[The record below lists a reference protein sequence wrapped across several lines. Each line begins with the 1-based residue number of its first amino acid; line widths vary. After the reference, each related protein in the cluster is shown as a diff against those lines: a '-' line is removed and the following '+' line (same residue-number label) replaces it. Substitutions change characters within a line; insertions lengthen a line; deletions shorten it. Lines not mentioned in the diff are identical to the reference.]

1 MWCTLCDVQ
10 FMDASGLIET
20 KIKIA
25 ADAAVQSMAAGD
37 DAIAAAVVGRNTN
50 AYLLINSSFL
60 FRETSVKTIQS
71 PRRLLV
77 QITASKQHVRAGT
90 VAVSDDETIAKHYKL
105 ISRQVPVSALETAV
119 QQEIGAMGDLIFI
132 LIGTIKGIR
141 PHAQTIKGDKVQ
153 ELRLDPSIG
162 SPIQN
167 AEDGI
172 YCVKNLLPID
182 ELFYFIDHDLREIG
196 GLSDRDR
203 VAVRK
208 GYDEMMDGA
217 VTEVAVPTGDVRRGE
232 TVLGKIASSMRS
244 QTTEY
249 AAAIEALRHVPED
262 QHSLHEVL
270 RIAYNFSADVI
281 PLLTLF
287 VSVCDLKPLV
297 FWCTVKEQWA
307 LRQAFAALPWASLG
321 RKEKLEEYRAIVS
334 QARSHAFH
342 HVLPFDTTVEVD
354 LSTLDVRAET
364 IRLFVPFGKKEG
376 RGVHLKDQKLADVLA
391 EFSRAKERPVS
402 NTFWQ
407 ANLAVMKAASKLAE
421 EVLDTLVLIHDARR
435 AMGRRPG
442 Q

>member
-1 MWCTLCDVQ
+1 
-10 FMDASGLIET
+10 
-20 KIKIA
+20 
-25 ADAAVQSMAAGD
+25 
-37 DAIAAAVVGRNTN
+37 
-50 AYLLINSSFL
+50 
-60 FRETSVKTIQS
+60 
-71 PRRLLV
+71 
-77 QITASKQHVRAGT
+77 
-90 VAVSDDETIAKHYKL
+90 
-105 ISRQVPVSALETAV
+105 
-119 QQEIGAMGDLIFI
+119 
-132 LIGTIKGIR
+132 
-141 PHAQTIKGDKVQ
+141 
-153 ELRLDPSIG
+153 
-162 SPIQN
+162 
-167 AEDGI
+167 
-172 YCVKNLLPID
+172 
-182 ELFYFIDHDLREIG
+182 
-196 GLSDRDR
+196 
-203 VAVRK
+203 
-208 GYDEMMDGA
+208 
-217 VTEVAVPTGDVRRGE
+217 
-232 TVLGKIASSMRS
+232 
-244 QTTEY
+244 
-249 AAAIEALRHVPED
+249 
-262 QHSLHEVL
+262 
-270 RIAYNFSADVI
+270 
-281 PLLTLF
+281 
-287 VSVCDLKPLV
+287 VCDLKPLV